1 MATYKGIGYDSTNAK
16 NRTGTSSDT
25 IAFDTGMSVAGNLEV
40 TGNIISRDEERVLV
54 QDNFLD
60 INFGYT
66 TVAGLEGGLAA
77 NYLPTNTGRTINS
90 TSANITFAAASG
102 ATRPTLSV
110 AQAQLPAGTFSSGDL
125 IQIAGTTRAEND
137 GFYIVNSLTDADP
150 AVLSIKSTAI
160 TSPDSIS
167 AKFAQINFTA
177 ETESSS
183 TSVTITKV
191 NVAALQVSTA
201 GAWQV
206 ANGSVDSSF
215 NSFTNLGISTLQQAY
230 DAGNSITTD
239 ASGDILFT
247 LSANSQGFSV
257 QGGSSGTGGVSIGGD
272 TAVNSYSFNA
282 SGGASTINSTGQNL
296 TVSTTTSGSLS
307 VTSAGT
313 LAVTGA
319 STSTFG
325 DDTAVWSFDGSG
337 AVSETGMTT
346 FELTPSAGV
355 TITGGSTCAIA
366 ATSGSALTLGDGVLT
381 LSATSGALSESGL
394 TSLDLSGTGTMNLTG
409 GGVSTFGDDTAVW
422 RFDGAGAV
430 SETGMTTFS
439 LTPSSS
445 VAITGGST
453 CAIASTSGSAMTVSD
468 GVLTLSATSGAL
480 TESGLT
486 NLDLSGSGT
495 VNIVGG
501 GVSTFG
507 DDTAVWRFDGA
518 GALSE
523 TGMTTFSLTPSSTVD
538 IDAAGGIT
546 IDGSSLLIGDDGD
559 TAGISVLSTG
569 GNLTLETG
577 TSGNITI
584 TSVAAF
590 SATSTTYDIDSSGAF
605 TLDAATVTIGGDGD
619 TGAINLM
626 ATSADIKLSA
636 EGASNKAQIASTFP
650 QLVRSF
656 TSNDASLAAKDCVV
670 FVNSGGSVRVSRS
683 DADASSSAQ
692 FIGVSL
698 DTAGAGAAAD
708 IVVSGIVTITCD
720 DSFVAG
726 NHIGKPVYLSVNAGN
741 VSVSPPTGSGDV
753 VYQVGICVDGSSND
767 WNILLQPQFIM
778 EIG

>member
-1 MATYKGIGYDSTNAK
+1 MATYKGIGYDTSNGK

-25 IAFDTGMSVAGNLEV
+25 IAFDTGMSIAGNLDV

-66 TVAGLEGGLAA
+66 TVSALEGGLAA
-77 NYLPTNTGRTINS
+77 NYLPTNTSRTINS

-110 AQAQLPAGTFSSGDL
+110 AQAQLPAATFADGDIL
-125 IQIAGTTRAEND
+125 QIAGTTNAEND
-137 GFYIVNSLTDADP
+137 GLYVVHSLTNADP

-160 TSPDSIS
+160 SGDGDSIN
-167 AKFAQINFTA
+167 AKFAQINFTP

-183 TSVTITKV
+183 TSVTLTKV
-191 NVAALQVSTA
+191 NIAALQVSTS

-215 NSFTNLGISTLQQAY
+215 SSFTNLGISTLQQAY
-230 DAGNSITTD
+230 VAGNTIEMEN
-239 ASGDILFT
+239 AEGNF
-247 LSANSQGFSV
+247 AVSV
-257 QGGSSGTGGVSIGGD
+257 SSGSPAITLD
-272 TAVNSYSFNA
+272 AA
-282 SGGASTINSTGQNL
+282 GASNFTVAGNNL
-296 TVSTTTSGSLS
+296 TLSTTTSGN
-307 VTSAGT
+307 VTVSSAGT
-313 LAVTGA
+313 LAARGSGV
-319 STSTFG
+319 SQFG
-325 DDTAVWSFDGSG
+325 DGTAVWRFDGSG
-337 AVSETGMTT
+337 AVIETGMTS

-366 ATSGSALTLGDGVLT
+366 STSGSALTLGDGVLT
-381 LSATSGALSESGL
+381 LSATSGALSETGL
-394 TSLDLSGTGTMNLTG
+394 TNLDLSGTGTMNLTG
-409 GGVSTFGDDTAVW
+409 GGVSTFGDDVAVW

-430 SETGMTTFS
+430 SETGMTSFS
-439 LTPSSS
+439 LTPSST

-523 TGMTTFSLTPSSTVD
+523 TGMTSFSLTPSSTVD
-538 IDAAGGIT
+538 IDAVGAIT
-546 IDGSSLLIGDDGD
+546 IDGSSVLIGDDND
-559 TAGISVLSTG
+559 TAGISLKSTG
-569 GNLTLETG
+569 GNLELETA
-577 TSGNITI
+577 TSGAISF
-584 TSVAAF
+584 TSVAGI
-590 SATSTTYDIDSSGAF
+590 SSISTTYDIDSSGAF

-626 ATSADIKLSA
+626 ASSADIKLSA

-670 FVNSGGSVRVSRS
+670 FVNQGGSVRVSRS

-698 DTAGAGAAAD
+698 DTAAAGQDAD

-720 DSFVAG
+720 DSFTAAD
-726 NHIGKPVYLSVNAGN
+726 HIGKPVYLSVNAGK

-767 WNILLQPQFIM
+767 WNVLLQPQFVM

>member
-1 MATYKGIGYDSTNAK
+1 LATYKGIGYDSSNAK

-77 NYLPTNTGRTINS
+77 NYLPTNTARTINS

-102 ATRPTLSV
+102 GTRPTLSV
-110 AQAQLPAGTFSSGDL
+110 AQAQLPAGTFSSGDV
-125 IQIAGTTRAEND
+125 IQIAGTTNAEND
-137 GFYIVNSLTDADP
+137 GFYVVQGLTDADP

-160 TSPDSIS
+160 TSPDTIF

-183 TSVTITKV
+183 SSVTLTKV
-191 NVAALQVSTA
+191 NVAALQVSTG

-206 ANGSVDSSF
+206 ASGSVDSGFQSP
-215 NSFTNLGISTLQQAY
+215 TNLGISTLQQAY
-230 DAGNSITTD
+230 DAGNTITTD
-239 ASGDILFT
+239 ASGAITFT
-247 LSANSQGFSV
+247 LSADNQGMSV
-257 QGGSSGTGGVSIGGD
+257 QGSSSGNGDVSIGGG
-272 TAVNSYSFNA
+272 TAVSSYSLNA
-282 SGGASTINSTGQNL
+282 SGAASTINSTGQNL
-296 TVSTTTSGSLS
+296 TVKTTTSGALA

-319 STSTFG
+319 ST
-325 DDTAVWSFDGSG
+325 
-337 AVSETGMTT
+337 
-346 FELTPSAGV
+346 
-355 TITGGSTCAIA
+355 
-366 ATSGSALTLGDGVLT
+366 
-381 LSATSGALSESGL
+381 
-394 TSLDLSGTGTMNLTG
+394 
-409 GGVSTFGDDTAVW
+409 STFGDDTAVW

-430 SETGMTTFS
+430 SETGMTTFE
-439 LTPSSS
+439 LTPSST

-480 TESGLT
+480 SESGLT

-569 GNLTLETG
+569 GNMTLETG

-605 TLDAATVTIGGDGD
+605 TLDAASVTIGGDGD

-670 FVNSGGSVRVSRS
+670 FVNNGGVRVSRS

-741 VSVSPPTGSGDV
+741 VSASPPTGSGDV

-767 WNILLQPQFIM
+767 WNILLQPQFVM